1 MFLARSR
8 ISARR
13 SSIWPL
19 TGRISTCGIDEAGG
33 ADDLLDDD
41 AGGAGE
47 FVGAGRG
54 GDVDGLV
61 DAVLELLEFERAVV
75 HGGGQAEAV
84 VDEILLAAAVAVPHA
99 VDLGDGGVALVDE
112 EEEVAGEVVEQGGRR
127 LAGQAA
133 GEVARVVLD
142 AVAVAHGLDH
152 FEIEAGALVDA
163 LGLDHAAF
171 GFELGDPL
179 VELGEDG
186 VDGRRLCA
194 RAGRRNATLG

>member
-1 MFLARSR
+1 M
-8 ISARR
+8 
-13 SSIWPL
+13 
-19 TGRISTCGIDEAGG
+19 TCSTTTPAE
-33 ADDLLDDD
+33 L
-41 AGGAGE
+41 GE
-47 FVGAGRG
+47 LVGAGRG

-61 DAVLELLEFERAVV
+61 DAGLELLELEGAVV

-84 VDEILLAAAVAVPHA
+84 VDEVLLAAAVAVPHA
-99 VDLGDGGVALVDE
+99 VDLGNGGVGLVDE
-112 EEEVAGEVVEQGGRR
+112 EEEVAGEVVEQRGRG

-152 FEIEAGALVDA
+152 FEVEAGALVDA

-179 VELGEDG
+179 VELVEDG
-186 VDGRRLCA
+186 VDGVRSCA
-194 RAGRRNATLG
+194 RAGRRSGDLG

>member
-1 MFLARSR
+1 MRLVSVVTSTRSLRLARSR
-8 ISARR
+8 ISASR

-41 AGGAGE
+41 AGGARE
-47 FVGAGRG
+47 LVGAGRG

-75 HGGGQAEAV
+75 HGRGQTEAV
-84 VDEILLAAAVAVPHA
+84 VDEILLAAAVAEPHA
-99 VDLGDGGVALVDE
+99 VDLRNGGVALVDE
-112 EEEVAGEVVEQGGRR
+112 EQEVAREVVEQRGRR

-152 FEIEAGALVDA
+152 FEIEAGALMDA
-163 LGLDHAAF
+163 LRLDHAA
-171 GFELGDPL
+171 LRL
-179 VELGEDG
+179 QA
-186 VDGRRLCA
+186 RRPT
-194 RAGRRNATLG
+194 R